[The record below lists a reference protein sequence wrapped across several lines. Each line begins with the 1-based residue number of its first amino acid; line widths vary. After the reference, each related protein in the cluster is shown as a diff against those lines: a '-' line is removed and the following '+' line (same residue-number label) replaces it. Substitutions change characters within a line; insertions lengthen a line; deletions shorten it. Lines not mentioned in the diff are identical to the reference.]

1 MKYDRTNSSS
11 ALVDGASQTRRLWL
25 RPLGW
30 STVVG
35 FTFFAAVFAWLVLD
49 KIKAQS
55 RRDVGEV
62 LTAVLNTSEEAM
74 RHLVVKYKEDADTW
88 ASSADLLEN
97 VKALLGEPRD
107 RKNLLAS
114 PAQAR
119 LRRLLQPIVDKRG
132 YVGIFVIAPD
142 NTSLASMRASNVGST
157 NLLILFF
164 PNLVC
169 TF

>member
-1 MKYDRTNSSS
+1 MGHLRRV
-11 ALVDGASQTRRLWL
+11 ALGS

-30 STVVG
+30 STAIG
-35 FTFFAAVFAWLVLD
+35 FTCIAAVFAWLVLD

-55 RRDVGEV
+55 RRDIAEV

-97 VKALLGEPRD
+97 VNALLSEPRD

-114 PAQAR
+114 PAPSTPA
-119 LRRLLQPIVDKRG
+119 PITATHR
-132 YVGIFVIAPD
+132 
-142 NTSLASMRASNVGST
+142 
-157 NLLILFF
+157 
-164 PNLVC
+164 
-169 TF
+169 